1 MLLPVGAGG
10 ALQAVREPLFRVPRA
25 DRSGDDD
32 DDGGESDGYRY
43 ERLRDSVFLLLF
55 VTNTS
60 EETSDCLVSA
70 AGSDLLLQINVF
82 LCTLTFEIPLCLLFY
97 FLHF

>member
-10 ALQAVREPLFRVPRA
+10 VLQDVREPLFRATGTASQRFCVSAAFCHKHTR
-25 DRSGDDD
+25 RNQ
-32 DDGGESDGYRY
+32 R
-43 ERLRDSVFLLLF
+43 
-55 VTNTS
+55 
-60 EETSDCLVSA
+60 LVSA

-82 LCTLTFEIPLCLLFY
+82 LCTLTFETPLCLLFY